1 MRSEKSVGRIIG
13 VLLPIQLAGLMV
25 PFILLLPMQQP
36 PGFLENAAGHS
47 FQIKIAVLLL
57 FLNCALTIAISIV
70 ASPVFR
76 KYSNALALCLLTAS
90 MIMFIL
96 QAIDNS
102 YLLSM
107 VSLSKEYTG
116 TVAANQDVF
125 HGLAF
130 VLGATRRWVHY
141 TELLAIDTWMFL
153 FYGILLRFRLIPRA
167 LAAFGF
173 LTVLLHTTG
182 ISLPLFLGYRSV
194 TLMGATLAV
203 SHVAVGLWLMVKG
216 FADSQ
221 SHSH

>member
-1 MRSEKSVGRIIG
+1 MRSAKSVGRIIG

-25 PFILLLPMQQP
+25 PFIQLLPMQRP

-70 ASPVFR
+70 TSPVFR
-76 KYSNALALCLLTAS
+76 EYSNAFALCLLIAS
-90 MIMFIL
+90 VIMFIL

-107 VSLSKEYTG
+107 VSLSKEYSG
-116 TVAANQDVF
+116 TVAANQDIF

-130 VLGATRRWVHY
+130 VLGSTRRWVHY
-141 TELLAIDTWMFL
+141 TELIAIDTWMFL